1 MHPNKNANSPQRTNT
16 ALPRRE
22 GVFESDS
29 GIGWRASQDGAFGSG
44 SLPASDEVT
53 VNEQYRHESYPQ
65 DREVTGSRIC
75 TRLPLLGPRCI
86 LRVMSLRPV
95 RKLVGIGN
103 VFLGTQVLD
112 IAEYDLEIYEENPED
127 HEHHGANWTPN
138 AKKIEGTVVGE
149 LPIRQDLMLVTE
161 EGYALS
167 FYLRDSFG
175 SIVIL
180 GPMLDST
187 GKPAC

>member
-1 MHPNKNANSPQRTNT
+1 MKRQVSC
-16 ALPRRE
+16 
-22 GVFESDS
+22 
-29 GIGWRASQDGAFGSG
+29 SQDPEETQQA
-44 SLPASDEVT
+44 
-53 VNEQYRHESYPQ
+53 
-65 DREVTGSRIC
+65 RIC
-75 TRLPLLGPRCI
+75 DRLPLLHPGCI
-86 LRVMSLRPV
+86 LRLMSLRPV

-103 VFLGTQVLD
+103 VFLGTELLD

-149 LPIRQDLMLVTE
+149 LPIRKDLRLVTE

-175 SIVIL
+175 SVVML
-180 GPMLDST
+180 VPMLDST
-187 GKPAC
+187 GRPVH